1 MRVLS
6 RESKH
11 AWSLFLFIVDLDT
24 ITQRNH
30 FICIYCISL
39 ITLSTTGDHP
49 PITPVALAL
58 PHELHSSDSA
68 RIYDLVVRHFLASIS
83 PDAVFQVTKAKFSAP
98 LSKESFTLH
107 GKKELRE
114 GFLGVYRTC
123 VDSSQVCVV
132 DEESSTNIS
141 SNRGSNGGGNSGRS
155 NDSNST
161 DYSPEDTIQYKGI
174 VELPTL
180 EVGVGYRIVSVKMR
194 QGATKPPG
202 M

>member
-1 MRVLS
+1 MGS
-6 RESKH
+6 TSI
-11 AWSLFLFIVDLDT
+11 A
-24 ITQRNH
+24 QRNNVT
-30 FICIYCISL
+30 CIDSIRL
-39 ITLSTTGDHP
+39 TNLSTTGDHP

-83 PDAVFQVTKAKFSAP
+83 PDALFQVTKAKFSAP

-123 VDSSQVCVV
+123 VDSAQVCVV
-132 DEESSTNIS
+132 DDESSMNVS
-141 SNRGSNGGGNSGRS
+141 SNRGSSIAGSS
-155 NDSNST
+155 SSKHSNSS
-161 DYSPEDTIQYKGI
+161 DYTTEDTIQFKGI